1 LHCVIV
7 YIWVEITNKI
17 YSVWY
22 MIVESTFKKFWV
34 ESKIFILIEK
44 QKKKYHV
51 VLQNI
56 TLIYPNQ
63 FILKYII

>member
-1 LHCVIV
+1 
-7 YIWVEITNKI
+7 
-17 YSVWY
+17 

>member
-1 LHCVIV
+1 MHCVIV